1 MSSIGANKGR
11 RAPLGRCCDWR
22 CRDNCGNKVGRR
34 RRNVIRQL
42 RIGSRRIDK
51 KQRIAAGKRAGR
63 LFRGSNRLGKS
74 HTQNKKARSADLQA
88 VISLKLR
95 SLCVCQCGQN
105 CCCCQYSAG
114 LGQQQ
119 AAKINEALQKKRDY
133 ESQAKILQ
141 AGARQA
147 SRAETSQAKPSQ
159 VEPSRIGLSQLGLP
173 PSH

>member
-22 CRDNCGNKVGRR
+22 CRDNCANKVGRR

-88 VISLKLR
+88 VISLMLS
-95 SLCVCQCGQN
+95 SLCVCVCQCGQN

-119 AAKINEALQKKRDY
+119 AAKINEALQKKARLRKPSEDTPSRREAGEPSRDKP
-133 ESQAKILQ
+133 SQAK
-141 AGARQA
+141 
-147 SRAETSQAKPSQ
+147 SNQ
-159 VEPSRIGLSQLGLP
+159 VESG
-173 PSH
+173 

>member
-22 CRDNCGNKVGRR
+22 CRDNCANKVGRR

-51 KQRIAAGKRAGR
+51 SRGSQKARR
-63 LFRGSNRLGKS
+63 LFRGANRLGKS

-114 LGQQQ
+114 LGQQHV
-119 AAKINEALQKKRDY
+119 AKINEALQKKARLRKPSEDTPSRREAGEPSRDKP
-133 ESQAKILQ
+133 SQAK
-141 AGARQA
+141 
-147 SRAETSQAKPSQ
+147 SNQ
-159 VEPSRIGLSQLGLP
+159 VESG
-173 PSH
+173 